1 LQLERDG
8 LQRDSGMLE
17 QRMPTN
23 FVCEFFMR
31 VDPYKDSEL
40 LEAMSTFGNHWGIFV
55 KISFCIW
62 LQALSLRNSPIFKK
76 ELIAQIPG
84 WEVKSKAVCMLKR
97 TEVVAG

>member
-1 LQLERDG
+1 MPSPQNQQETPRKRKLGALCWTPRLRIDSLFHQVLQLERDG

-55 KISFCIW
+55 KISFCI
-62 LQALSLRNSPIFKK
+62 
-76 ELIAQIPG
+76 
-84 WEVKSKAVCMLKR
+84 
-97 TEVVAG
+97 